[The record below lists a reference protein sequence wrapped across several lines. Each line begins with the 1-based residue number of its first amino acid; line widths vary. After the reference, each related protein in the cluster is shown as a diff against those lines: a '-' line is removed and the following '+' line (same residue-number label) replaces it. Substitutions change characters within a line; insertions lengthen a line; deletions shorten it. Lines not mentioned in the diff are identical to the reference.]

1 MAANETRGALPLH
14 RRIVLVGKTG
24 SGKSA
29 TGNTI
34 LGRNA
39 FESNALP
46 SHVTDVCEK
55 HDGEVEDRDV
65 AVIDTPGICDRNKTE
80 EQMRKLM
87 ANCIKLSLPGPHVF
101 LLVIRLGV
109 RFTEEEENAVKWIQD
124 NFGKDASRYTIILFT
139 HVDQLKGI
147 TVEDCL
153 KHESLNRI
161 YNSCGGRYL
170 PFNNSDRSNSEQVRH
185 LLEKIDNMLQVNIG
199 EFYTN
204 NMYKEAQRMI
214 KEEEERKRQE
224 EERKKEEERRRQ
236 EEEWRRQEEIRKEE
250 EKRRYEDERR
260 REEDRR
266 RKEEDRRRQDEDRK
280 RQEDERRRDEEERR
294 REEEERRR
302 VEGQRRMQDEIRRQQ
317 GNSCFRRCCPCLYTD
332 PESEL

>member
-1 MAANETRGALPLH
+1 MAAKETRGALLLH
-14 RRIVLVGKTG
+14 MRIVLVGKTG

-39 FESNALP
+39 LGRNAFESNALP
-46 SHVTDVCEK
+46 SCVTDMCAR
-55 HDGEVEDRDV
+55 EVGKVEGRDV
-65 AVIDTPGICDRNKTE
+65 AVIDTPGIYNRNKTE
-80 EQMRKLM
+80 DQMREMM

-124 NFGKDASRYTIILFT
+124 NFGQDASRYTIILFT

-170 PFNNSDRSNSEQVRH
+170 PLNNDNISDREQVQR
-185 LLEKIDNMLQVNIG
+185 LLEKIDSMLQRNSG

-204 NMYKEAQRMI
+204 NMYTEAQRMI
-214 KEEEERKRQE
+214 IEEEERKTQE
-224 EERKKEEERRRQ
+224 EKRKKEEERRRQ

-250 EKRRYEDERR
+250 EKRRPE
-260 REEDRR
+260 EEDGI
-266 RKEEDRRRQDEDRK
+266 RKCCL
-280 RQEDERRRDEEERR
+280 
-294 REEEERRR
+294 
-302 VEGQRRMQDEIRRQQ
+302 
-317 GNSCFRRCCPCLYTD
+317 SCLSCLSFYADTD
-332 PESEL
+332 PDRERETLLGHSVPNQQMPSA